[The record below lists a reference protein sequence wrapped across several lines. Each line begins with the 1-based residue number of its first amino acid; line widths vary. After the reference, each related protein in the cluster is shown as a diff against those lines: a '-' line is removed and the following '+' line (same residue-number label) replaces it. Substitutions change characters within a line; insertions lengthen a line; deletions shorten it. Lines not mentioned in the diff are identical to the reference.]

1 MTTTVLADGRVLHL
15 PGAPFIVDS
24 VSVIMPPADD
34 ELAAIVP
41 LVRADDLLLFTRRLV
56 NGARRRRFN
65 SRWRLMNRSRLE
77 LARLCIERA
86 LAEEYLSG

>member
-1 MTTTVLADGRVLHL
+1 MTTTVLTNGRVLHL

-24 VSVIMPPADD
+24 VSTIVALPDA

-41 LVRADDLLLFTRRLV
+41 LIRADELLLFTKRLV
-56 NGARRRRFN
+56 DGTRKRRFDE
-65 SRWRLMNRSRLE
+65 RWRLVNRSRLE

-86 LAEEYLSG
+86 LSEQLL